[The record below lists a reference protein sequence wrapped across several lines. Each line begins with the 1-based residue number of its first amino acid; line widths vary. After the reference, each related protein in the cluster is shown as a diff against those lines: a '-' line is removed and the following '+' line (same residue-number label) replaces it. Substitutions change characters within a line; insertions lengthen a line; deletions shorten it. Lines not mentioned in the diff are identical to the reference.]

1 MPGYGGGDPDDSADT
16 GGSPGGGGGGP
27 GGRGNQGGADP
38 DDSADEGGSPSGTAS
53 PGGGQGPGAGA
64 IGAGDVTAGSF
75 SRLRDYNVPSPYARA
90 FARAKNISLDEA
102 INEIVDA
109 RHAHNPTAEQTGIN
123 SATDMGFGAANP
135 GVTGLMD
142 VAMTALGGIPGFGA
156 VSAIGN
162 LTNKAEGRPS
172 VGFGISDVFGSAT
185 PGIADKARAGI
196 TDAARSGVTSVG
208 DALAGLDESISSSIG
223 STPSVSDTSRA
234 GGPGRDGGGAA
245 TDGSDQQVP
254 ITTQTP
260 TGIAAVATPS
270 LTRTALDSSHNSV
283 IDTWRQILG
292 DSIFGTRRIV

>member
-1 MPGYGGGDPDDSADT
+1 MPSSRGGDDADDNATDGSPANDGTGAYGGGGASNATEGSPAADGTGVYGGGVGTGTTGTAT
-16 GGSPGGGGGGP
+16 GGF
-27 GGRGNQGGADP
+27 
-38 DDSADEGGSPSGTAS
+38 
-53 PGGGQGPGAGA
+53 AGA
-64 IGAGDVTAGSF
+64 SRGMVQSAIDHGVPPGYARSYADVTGKPI
-75 SRLRDYNVPSPYARA
+75 DQ
-90 FARAKNISLDEA
+90 A
-102 INEIVDA
+102 IQDITNA
-109 RHAHNPTAEQTGIN
+109 RHEHNPTAAQTSMN
-123 SATDMGFGAANP
+123 ATLDSAFGAANP

-172 VGFGISDVFGSAT
+172 VGFGISDVFGASK

-196 TDAARSGVTSVG
+196 TDAARSGVTSVSNALG
-208 DALAGLDESISSSIG
+208 EVDASISDSIG
-223 STPSVSDTSRA
+223 STPSQSDTSRA
-234 GGPGRDGGGAA
+234 GGPDRDGGGAA

-292 DSIFGTRRIV
+292 DSIFGTRRTV